1 LNAPHLEDTMAE
13 KIGFIG
19 LGVMGAPIARHL
31 ATKYDVTVFD
41 IDKKKMDAVAGA
53 GKAADIAGIARES
66 TIVFLSLPGSEVVQD
81 VVSGNSGLK
90 SHMKPGSVIIDT
102 STTSPTVSQEIAA
115 SLSESV
121 ISFLDAPVSGGEKA
135 AIEGTLSVMVGGKQE
150 VFNRC
155 LDMLNTI
162 GTSVVLM
169 GDTGMGGVTKLVNNL
184 IVGIT
189 FVAVAEGFALGTKS
203 GLDPKVL
210 YQAIR
215 GGWAGSKV
223 LEVSAEAMLARN
235 FKPGGTVDIHWK
247 DLGYALTLARDK
259 DVPVPATALA
269 HEIFKAARASGRGKL
284 AQPAIV
290 QLWENLLNIEVGEN
304 GPD

>member
-1 LNAPHLEDTMAE
+1 VEDEMTE

-19 LGVMGAPIARHL
+19 LGVMGAPMARHL
-31 ATKYDVTVFD
+31 TAKYDVTVFD
-41 IDKKKMDAVAGA
+41 IDKKKMNTVDGVK
-53 GKAADIAGIARES
+53 KAADISGIARDT
-66 TIVFLSLPGSEVVQD
+66 TIVFLSLPGSEIVKEVVM
-81 VVSGNSGLK
+81 GNGGLK
-90 SHMKPGSVIIDT
+90 SNMKPGSVIIDT
-102 STTSPTVSQEIAA
+102 STTSPTVSQEMAV
-115 SLSESV
+115 SLSGAD

-135 AIEGTLSVMVGGKQE
+135 AIEGTLSVMVGGKEE
-150 VFNRC
+150 VFNRYVNV
-155 LDMLNTI
+155 LKTI

-215 GGWAGSKV
+215 GGWAGSRV

-290 QLWENLLNIEVGEN
+290 QLWENLLNIEVG
-304 GPD
+304 

>member
-1 LNAPHLEDTMAE
+1 MNERV
-13 KIGFIG
+13 GFIG
-19 LGVMGAPIARHL
+19 LGVMGAPMARHL
-31 ATKYDVTVFD
+31 AAKYEVTAFD
-41 IDKKKMDAVAGA
+41 IDKKKTDAITGVK
-53 GKAADIAGIARES
+53 KATDISGIARNS
-66 TIVFLSLPGSEVVQD
+66 TIVFLSLPGSEIVREVVL
-81 VVSGNSGLK
+81 GEHGLK
-90 SHMKPGSVIIDT
+90 ANLEEGSVVIDA

-115 SLSESV
+115 SLNKAG

-135 AIEGTLSVMVGGKQE
+135 AIDGTLSVMVGGTPE
-150 VFNRC
+150 NFDRC
-155 LDMLNTI
+155 LDILKTI
-162 GTSVVLM
+162 GSSVVLM
-169 GDTGMGGVTKLVNNL
+169 GDVGMGGVTKLVNNL

-203 GLDPKVL
+203 GLDPKLL
-210 YQAIR
+210 YQAIQ

-223 LEVSAEAMLARN
+223 LDVSAEAILARN

-290 QLWENLLNIEVGEN
+290 QLWENLLNIEVG
-304 GPD
+304 

>member
-1 LNAPHLEDTMAE
+1 MAE

-19 LGVMGAPIARHL
+19 LGVMGAPMVRHL
-31 ATKYDVTVFD
+31 AAKYETTVYD
-41 IDKKKMDAVAGA
+41 IDKAKRDAVPGA
-53 GKAADIAGIARES
+53 KQAADIAAVARRA
-66 TIVFLSLPGSEVVQD
+66 TIVFLSLPSSEIVKEVVLGD
-81 VVSGNSGLK
+81 GGLK
-90 SHMKPGSVIIDT
+90 ANLASGSVIIDT
-102 STTSPTVSQEIAA
+102 STTSPTISQEIAA
-115 SLSESV
+115 ALHNAG
-121 ISFLDAPVSGGEKA
+121 ISFLDSPVSGGEKA
-135 AIEGTLSVMVGGKQE
+135 AKEGTLSIMVGGSQE
-150 VFNRC
+150 IFDRS
-155 LDMLNTI
+155 LEYLQTI

-203 GLDPKVL
+203 GLDPKLL

-215 GGWAGSKV
+215 GGWASSKV
-223 LEVSAEAMLARN
+223 LDVSAEAMLARN

-247 DLGYALTLARDK
+247 DLGYALSLARDK

-269 HEIFKAARASGRGKL
+269 HEIFKAARASGRGRL

-290 QLWENLLNIEVGEN
+290 QLWEKLLDIEVG
-304 GPD
+304 G

>member
-1 LNAPHLEDTMAE
+1 MTE

-19 LGVMGAPIARHL
+19 LGVMGAPMARHL
-31 ATKYDVTVFD
+31 AAKYDLTVYD
-41 IDKKKMDAVAGA
+41 IESAKRKGVPRATPAEN
-53 GKAADIAGIARES
+53 IAGVAQSS
-66 TIVFLSLPGSEVVQD
+66 TVIFLSLPGSEIVREVIL
-81 VVSGNSGLK
+81 GNGGLK
-90 SHMKPGSVIIDT
+90 NNLKPGNIIIDT
-102 STTSPTVSQEIAA
+102 STTAPTISQEIA
-115 SLSESV
+115 SV
-121 ISFLDAPVSGGEKA
+121 LDQSGISFLDAPVSGGEKA
-135 AIEGTLSVMVGGKQE
+135 ASEGTLSVMVGGKPE
-150 VFNRC
+150 VFGRC
-155 LDMLNTI
+155 QEYLETI
-162 GTSVVLM
+162 GSSVILM
-169 GDTGMGGVTKLVNNL
+169 GNTGMGGVAKLVNNL

-203 GLDPKVL
+203 GLDPKLL

-223 LEVSAEAMLARN
+223 LEVSAEAMQARN

-269 HEIFKAARASGRGKL
+269 HEIFKVARAAGKGRL

-290 QLWENLLNIEVGEN
+290 QLWERLLNIEISG
-304 GPD
+304 